1 MRYKIDLNCDMGEGI
16 GNESELIEYISTCS
30 IACGG
35 HSGDSV
41 SMEECIR
48 LAQIYRKNLGPHP
61 SYPDKENFGR
71 RSMELP
77 DSILKEALRDQ
88 LSLFF
93 GIADQLNAKVS
104 HIKPHGA
111 LYNDMYSN
119 IDLCISF
126 IELVQEFQKDLHI
139 FCQPGSQLG
148 KIAPLYG
155 YQVKYEGFADRRYK
169 QDGSLTS
176 RKKPYALIDDVED
189 LHKQVFDIAVK
200 KEVETFDGFRIPMN
214 VQTLCLHGDSPNAL
228 IFASSLNKF
237 LKENNIDL
245 A

>member
-1 MRYKIDLNCDMGEGI
+1 MGEGI
-16 GNESELIEYISTCS
+16 GNESELIEYISTAS

-35 HSGDSV
+35 HAGDLV

-48 LAQIYRKNLGPHP
+48 LAQIYRKKLGPHP
-61 SYPDKENFGR
+61 SYPDRANFGR
-71 RSMELP
+71 VSMQLS
-77 DSILKEALRDQ
+77 DKAFKKAMRDQ
-88 LSLFF
+88 LSQFF
-93 GIADQLNAKVS
+93 GIAAQLNAKVS

-119 IDLCISF
+119 VDLCVAF
-126 IELVQEFQKDLHI
+126 VELVEEFQKDLHI
-139 FCQPGSQLG
+139 FCQPGGQLG

-155 YQVKYEGFADRRYK
+155 FEIKYEGFADRRYK
-169 QDGSLTS
+169 KDGSLTS
-176 RKKPYALIDDVED
+176 RKESYALITEVED
-189 LHKQVFDIAVK
+189 LCKQVFDIAVN
-200 KEVETFDGFRIPMN
+200 KEVETFDGVKIPMH

-228 IFASSLNKF
+228 IFASSLNRF

>member
-1 MRYKIDLNCDMGEGI
+1 MRHKIDLNCDMGEGI
-16 GNESELIEYISTCS
+16 GNESELIEYISTAS

-35 HSGDSV
+35 HAGDAV

-48 LAQIYRKNLGPHP
+48 LAQIYRKKLGPHP
-61 SYPDKENFGR
+61 SYPDQANFGR
-71 RSMELP
+71 VSMKLSNQAFK
-77 DSILKEALRDQ
+77 DALRDQ
-88 LSLFF
+88 LSQFF
-93 GIADQLNAKVS
+93 GIAEQLNAKVS

-119 IDLCISF
+119 VDLCIAF
-126 IELVQEFQKDLHI
+126 VELVEEFQKDLHI

-155 YQVKYEGFADRRYK
+155 FEIKYEGFADRRYQ

-176 RKKPYALIDDVED
+176 RKESYALITEVED
-189 LHKQVFDIAVK
+189 LCKQVFDIAVN
-200 KEVETFDGFRIPMN
+200 KEVETFDGIKIPMH

-228 IFASSLNKF
+228 IFASSLNRF